1 MNPEQ
6 RAKTPSHRTGVLATL
21 ANLLRTAGTGAPSNR
36 RNAKSLASFFSIS
49 FNLADAPEGAQ
60 GGTRM
65 TDRLSSLIAPFS
77 KSSVSE
83 NLADAPEGAQNRSGQ
98 GRNGRACSAREGVR
112 TPAWTVLCGTLAC
125 LAALGMAP
133 SGASASQARLLAGT
147 FGAASNPAPFPA
159 NPYPLGGSAEHLA
172 VDSTSHDV
180 YVADSGNHRVE
191 KFDAAGNFLFM
202 LGKEVNKGKVEEGGK
217 TEAEQNLC
225 AVGEECQAGKDLGA
239 HTPLEEPRFLA
250 VDSSSH
256 DLYLSNGSHASA
268 GLVEKFDSAGH
279 PIESWATSGTLDG
292 STATNPAGPFGPL
305 RGLATDPA
313 GNLWVNA
320 GEGSESQIKT
330 FEFDQGAGFKGG
342 FAEVAGELALD
353 AEDNLYFKGLFLLT
367 VRKYLPSG
375 KPVGDVAPSKAEFE
389 ANTHFGISGLT
400 VDAASGDLYL
410 AGGEG
415 NILNQHGIIKRY
427 DSSCHPVFSLELPQ
441 VGCAPVEAFGA
452 GLISNSP
459 KGLAIDSA
467 SKALYVADDEH
478 VAVFAFLNVP
488 DVTTTKPQSPT
499 HTSATL
505 TGTVDP
511 SGIELNPGLEGCR
524 FEWVEAALYEPAAAN
539 PYAAGHLVACNKTAA
554 EIGSGTGAVEVQAP
568 ITGLEAGKTYHYRLL
583 ASNHNDVNESIE
595 EPSLGEDVAFGP
607 PLLESASV
615 LGASANA
622 ATLQAEVNP
631 RNLDTRVRIEYVTQA
646 DFEAEGFS
654 EPLST
659 PESDIGS
666 AGSSQAATFQLSGL
680 APQTAYRYR
689 AVAENVLGEGPEAVI
704 GPEPPHTF
712 TTQAAGP
719 FSLPDSRQWQLVSP
733 PDKHGASIE
742 PISESGVLQT
752 AASGAAITYLANA
765 PTEAQPPGYT
775 NLVQVLSRRGE
786 GGWSTRDIAIPH
798 AAPTGSA
805 VGPGPEYKFFNR
817 ELTLGAVH
825 PFGPFNP
832 GLSEEASEQTTYL
845 HDLSGACGSAC
856 FRPLVTGKEPF
867 ANVPPGTPFGEG
879 TRLRRRAPGSQNG
892 LRPRTPR
899 RQRRPRPRRPQL
911 QRTAFPGA
919 PRRRP
924 L

>member
-1 MNPEQ
+1 MFSSDE
-6 RAKTPSHRTGVLATL
+6 RAKSNRPAEAAEGG
-21 ANLLRTAGTGAPSNR
+21 RTADHAP
-36 RNAKSLASFFSIS
+36 SLASF
-49 FNLADAPEGAQ
+49 
-60 GGTRM
+60 
-65 TDRLSSLIAPFS
+65 S
-77 KSSVSE
+77 KSSASART
-83 NLADAPEGAQNRSGQ
+83 ADAPEGAQNRSGQ
-98 GRNGRACSAREGVR
+98 EKPLR
-112 TPAWTVLCGTLAC
+112 TWPS
-125 LAALGMAP
+125 AALSGALLIAFALLAIAP
-133 SGASASQARLLAGT
+133 SAASASQVRLLAGT

-159 NPYPLGGSAEHLA
+159 NPYPLGGAEHLA

-488 DVTTTKPQSPT
+488 DVTTGKPVSPT

-524 FEWVEAALYEPAAAN
+524 FEWGLTKAPYEHTAP
-539 PYAAGHLVACNKTAA
+539 CDKSAA
-554 EIGSGTGAVEVQAP
+554 EIGTEETEVQAP
-568 ITGLEAGKTYHYRLL
+568 LTGLEAGLTYHYRLV

-631 RNLDTRVRIEYVTQA
+631 NDLDTRVRIEYVTQA

-659 PESDIGS
+659 PEQDIGS
-666 AGSSQAATFQLSGL
+666 AGSTQAATFALSGL
-680 APQTAYRYR
+680 APATAYRYR

-719 FSLPDSRQWQLVSP
+719 FSLPDSRQWEMVSP

-775 NLVQVLSRRGE
+775 NLVQVLSRRGA
-786 GGWSTRDIAIPH
+786 GGWSTRDIAVPH
-798 AAPTGSA
+798 PAPTGSA
-805 VGPGPEYKFFNR
+805 VG
-817 ELTLGAVH
+817 
-825 PFGPFNP
+825 
-832 GLSEEASEQTTYL
+832 EARST
-845 HDLSGACGSAC
+845 SS
-856 FRPLVTGKEPF
+856 
-867 ANVPPGTPFGEG
+867 
-879 TRLRRRAPGSQNG
+879 S
-892 LRPRTPR
+892 
-899 RQRRPRPRRPQL
+899 
-911 QRTAFPGA
+911 TAS
-919 PRRRP
+919 
-924 L
+924 